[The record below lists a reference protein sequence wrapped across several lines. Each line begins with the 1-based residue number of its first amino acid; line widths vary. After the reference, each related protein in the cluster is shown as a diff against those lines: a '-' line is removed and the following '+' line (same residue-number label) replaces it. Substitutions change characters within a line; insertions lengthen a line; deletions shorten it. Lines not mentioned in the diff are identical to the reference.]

1 MSIPKVPNELVK
13 ISSPFLP
20 SRRWSYAFYFHFRF
34 LQRLRSN
41 LIYSKLSSFVT
52 YTPIRC
58 SLLVMRTR
66 DPRLGWS
73 KCRPVHTHTHTHTHT
88 LSLSL
93 SLDWFSLLYLMRLHL
108 ISTGWQRKRWRGA
121 INYGLTAF
129 YSIMANCSNKPE
141 VTRCL
146 QSLQANEMIMAHN
159 RFQDQC
165 KWDTRQSLLT
175 RFNV

>member
-1 MSIPKVPNELVK
+1 MMTLLLEVIRDNLLKR
-13 ISSPFLP
+13 I
-20 SRRWSYAFYFHFRF
+20 FR
-34 LQRLRSN
+34 L
-41 LIYSKLSSFVT
+41 
-52 YTPIRC
+52 
-58 SLLVMRTR
+58 
-66 DPRLGWS
+66 
-73 KCRPVHTHTHTHTHT
+73 
-88 LSLSL
+88 
-93 SLDWFSLLYLMRLHL
+93 
-108 ISTGWQRKRWRGA
+108 WQRKRWRGA